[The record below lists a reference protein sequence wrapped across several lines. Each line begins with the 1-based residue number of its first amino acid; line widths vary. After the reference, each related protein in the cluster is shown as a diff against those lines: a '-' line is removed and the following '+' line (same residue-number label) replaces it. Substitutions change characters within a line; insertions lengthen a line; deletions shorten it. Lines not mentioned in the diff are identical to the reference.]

1 MSTEA
6 ANLTEVLALPA
17 DAERVRS
24 SRPEVVAHLDEAYQ
38 ALYLTEQVLPTP
50 VLHAIAAIVARH
62 QRNAALMQHHSAL
75 ADASLIGEDL
85 PSDPKLRALLQH
97 VDLITLSPAL
107 VTHEDQAA
115 LDVAGVT
122 PDEIVLASQVVAF
135 TSTAVRVQH
144 AFALIGGR
152 TPRRVD
158 PFVRRTV
165 AHGRARDLQARTVRG
180 SRHPE
185 RFSREP
191 LDWEPW
197 VPVPSEEELTVE
209 QRETLGSKAS
219 AEYSRLLARVPAILQ
234 ARSALDD
241 AVFRGRGGLPRGERE
256 LAATVTSKVNDCVYC
271 ASVHASKAEFQTKR
285 TDDIDRVLAVTLQ
298 RDADWV
304 ARDVERLADGQDDRW
319 TALIRFAAHLSELV
333 PTADEFD
340 VKRLVEQ
347 GLRLEEIADAA
358 LATAFFSWAN
368 RLMLSLGEA
377 AIPGTAPLR

>member
-6 ANLTEVLALPA
+6 ATLTEVLALPA
-17 DAERVRS
+17 DAERVRC
-24 SRPEVVAHLDEAYQ
+24 SRPDVVVHLDEAYR
-38 ALYLTEQVLPTP
+38 ALYLTEQVLPAP
-50 VLHAIAAIVARH
+50 VLHAIAAIVSRH
-62 QRNAALMQHHSAL
+62 QRNACLMQHHAAL
-75 ADASLIGEDL
+75 ADAELLGEEL
-85 PSDPKLRALLQH
+85 PDDPRMRALIQH
-97 VDLITLSPAL
+97 VDLITVSPAL
-107 VTHEDQAA
+107 VTRDDQLA
-115 LDVAGVT
+115 LDEAGIT
-122 PDEIVLASQVVAF
+122 PDEIVLASQVVAY

-152 TPRRVD
+152 NPRRVD
-158 PFVRRTV
+158 PYARRTV
-165 AHGRARDLQARTVRG
+165 AHGRPRDPHTRTVRG
-180 SRHPE
+180 SRYPE
-185 RFSREP
+185 RFSRDP
-191 LDWEPW
+191 LEWEPW
-197 VPVPSEEELTVE
+197 VPVPSEDELTVE

-219 AEYSRLLARVPAILQ
+219 AEYSRLLARVPAVLQ

-285 TDDIDRVLAVTLQ
+285 TDDIDRLLAVTLE
-298 RDADWV
+298 RDEDWL
-304 ARDVERLADGQDDRW
+304 ARDVERLAEGQDERW

-377 AIPGTAPLR
+377 AVPGTAPLR